1 MMTKRIFVP
10 TDSYRDWQRLLAS
23 PDRHWKPGY
32 SAMTLARSWEAAG
45 ASGFPPEVKA
55 TLESAQAPKMTGLE
69 LLFATPEFKVPLP
82 GGERASQTD
91 LFALAR
97 GPRGL
102 VAIAVEG
109 KVDET
114 FGPTVGEKR
123 SEGSE
128 GVDKRLSFLLQTL
141 ELPPSIP
148 ESIRYQLLHRTVSA
162 VLLAEQFCAYAAVM
176 LVHSFSPSNQ
186 GFDDFQ
192 AFAALFDVLPVTGKL
207 AAIGERAGARLYIGW
222 CQGDQRFR
230 EGNGV

>member
-1 MMTKRIFVP
+1 MTKRIFVP

-148 ESIRYQLLHRTVSA
+148 ESIRYQLLHRNRVCCIARGA
-162 VLLAEQFCAYAAVM
+162 VLRVRCGDARTFLQSVEPGVRRFPGVRG
-176 LVHSFSPSNQ
+176 SFRRTPCYWEA
-186 GFDDFQ
+186 GGD
-192 AFAALFDVLPVTGKL
+192 
-207 AAIGERAGARLYIGW
+207 RGARRRPAL
-222 CQGDQRFR
+222 
-230 EGNGV
+230 